1 MVATPL
7 RRKSTCVPSESTST
21 APDRAIAAPVRRA
34 RERVSSA
41 AAGRVPSV
49 TASPAATSTPLP
61 PPWPRARARISEA
74 LPRMTAKCTSESR
87 RPTASRRREVTP
99 AATGS
104 STTGMPRALARF
116 PARSMASR
124 SPMAPRLH
132 TRAWTPA
139 TASSTSRTSWD
150 MVGEP
155 PAARMM
161 LAQSLTV
168 TKLVMHCTR
177 GARAR
182 TERRRAAKSSCSIST
197 PHRLSS
203 SSIRSSTL
211 ARLSSRSTA
220 QPIRPPT
227 TEAGR

>member
-1 MVATPL
+1 MKITNKNINVPNALSVLRILLIIPFVILYTRGEFVWAVVCLVLSGLSDLFDGMIARRFHQQTEVGQMLDPIADKLTQGTVAICL
-7 RRKSTCVPSESTST
+7 
-21 APDRAIAAPVRRA
+21 
-34 RERVSSA
+34 
-41 AAGRVPSV
+41 
-49 TASPAATSTPLP
+49 
-61 PPWPRARARISEA
+61 
-74 LPRMTAKCTSESR
+74 
-87 RPTASRRREVTP
+87 P

-104 STTGMPRALARF
+104 STTGMPRALARL

-182 TERRRAAKSSCSIST
+182 TERRRAAKLSCSISA